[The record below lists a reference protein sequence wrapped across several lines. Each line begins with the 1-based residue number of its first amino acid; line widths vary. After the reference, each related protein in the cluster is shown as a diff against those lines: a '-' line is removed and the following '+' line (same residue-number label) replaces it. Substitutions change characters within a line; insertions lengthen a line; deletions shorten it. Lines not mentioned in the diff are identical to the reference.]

1 MASTDRSPTR
11 GDVILSAVVFAL
23 ALTMLLLL
31 PAIGNFEPDVTT
43 RIPGP
48 DEWQWWVALV
58 AVAVQSARLAW
69 VSSAPRHVLVAVAAI
84 ALLASLVP
92 LAPAANVTL
101 IAVVPAAYRA
111 SLRRAPAESWT
122 PWILAIAL
130 TSGAGSRVNLRDDQV
145 SPVLAV
151 GAAVGQA
158 LFVVGLPAVIGSTIA
173 ARAAMRGA
181 REREALSRL
190 NELEARTEA
199 SVAAERTAIARE
211 LHDIAAHHL
220 SGIALMSSAIS
231 QQIDTDPAAAKA
243 SLADVRTQTKTLL
256 TELRGLVALLRQED
270 DADTAV
276 ESLAGLETLVG
287 SAAARGL
294 DVSLS
299 VPPGAAI
306 RDLAHGIGPLGQFAA
321 YRTVQ
326 EALANAARH
335 AQGARCEVRLADVG
349 DALEILVTN
358 GPGNPAARG
367 EIAIGTGGFGL
378 RGMEERASLTRST
391 LKYGAT
397 DDGGWRVRLLVP
409 REPADAPPHS
419 PADAPTPTPTPTPTP
434 GEAP

>member
-1 MASTDRSPTR
+1 VDQKAP
-11 GDVILSAVVFAL
+11 
-23 ALTMLLLL
+23 
-31 PAIGNFEPDVTT
+31 
-43 RIPGP
+43 
-48 DEWQWWVALV
+48 LV
-58 AVAVQSARLAW
+58 GRAAGS
-69 VSSAPRHVLVAVAAI
+69 LVNVREDQ
-84 ALLASLVP
+84 ASL
-92 LAPAANVTL
+92 L
-101 IAVVPAAYRA
+101 I
-111 SLRRAPAESWT
+111 SL
-122 PWILAIAL
+122 
-130 TSGAGSRVNLRDDQV
+130 
-145 SPVLAV
+145 

-181 REREALSRL
+181 REREAQSHL

-243 SLADVRTQTKTLL
+243 SLADVRAQTRTLL

-270 DADTAV
+270 DADTTV
-276 ESLAGLETLVG
+276 ESLAGLETLIAT
-287 SAAARGL
+287 AAARGL

-299 VPPGAAI
+299 VPPGKTI
-306 RDLAHGIGPLGQFAA
+306 RELAQGIGPLGQFAA

-326 EALANAARH
+326 EAFANAARH
-335 AQGARCEVRLADVG
+335 AQGARCEVALRDAG
-349 DALEILVTN
+349 DAIEILVTN
-358 GPGNPAARG
+358 GPGSPDARHSV
-367 EIAIGTGGFGL
+367 GTGGFGL
-378 RGMEERASLTRST
+378 RGMEERASLTRSS

-409 REPADAPPHS
+409 REAGDSAAES
-419 PADAPTPTPTPTPTP
+419 PATTPAITD

>member
-1 MASTDRSPTR
+1 MTATDGVPAR
-11 GDVILSAVVFAL
+11 GDVILGAVVFAL
-23 ALTMLLLL
+23 SLAMLLLL
-31 PAIGNFEPDVTT
+31 PAIGNFEPDTGT
-43 RIPGP
+43 QIPGP
-48 DEWQWWVALV
+48 DAWQWWVALV

-69 VSSAPRHVLVAVAAI
+69 VSSSPRHVLVAVAAV
-84 ALLASLVP
+84 AFLASLIP
-92 LAPAANVTL
+92 LAPAANITL
-101 IAVVPAAYRA
+101 IAVIPAAYRA
-111 SLRRAPAESWT
+111 SVRRTPTDSWT

-130 TSGAGSRVNLRDDQV
+130 TSAAGSLVNARENQV
-145 SPVLAV
+145 SLLIAV

-181 REREALSRL
+181 REREAISRL

-199 SVAAERTAIARE
+199 SISAERTAIARE

-243 SLADVRTQTKTLL
+243 SLADVRAQTKALL

-270 DADTAV
+270 DADTTV
-276 ESLAGLETLVG
+276 ESLAGLETLVTT
-287 SAAARGL
+287 AASRGL

-299 VPPGAAI
+299 VPAGATL
-306 RDLAHGIGPLGQFAA
+306 RGLAQGIGPLGQFAA

-335 AQGARCEVRLADVG
+335 AQGARCEVRLS
-349 DALEILVTN
+349 DAEDAVEILVTN
-358 GPGNPAARG
+358 GPGSPAARG
-367 EIAIGTGGFGL
+367 ESALGTGGFGL
-378 RGMEERASLTRST
+378 RGMEERASLTRSALT
-391 LKYGAT
+391 YGAT

-409 REPADAPPHS
+409 REAADS
-419 PADAPTPTPTPTPTP
+419 PTPTP
-434 GEAP
+434 GDTS